1 MRNPKLKIK
10 SIMESLGG
18 IPNLDNPDLFSI
30 KPDLI
35 IRHKKTK
42 IEYTVEK
49 VDVSNLKSP
58 VLMAFRFNPDGDKKY
73 ITISK
78 KEFKDYENV

>member
-1 MRNPKLKIK
+1 
-10 SIMESLGG
+10 MESLGG

-42 IEYTVEK
+42 IEYTIEK
-49 VDVSNLKSP
+49 VDMTNLKSP
-58 VLMAFRFNPDGDKKY
+58 LLLAFRFNPDGDKKF

-78 KEFKDYENV
+78 KEFSDYENI